1 MDIQNN
7 EPEIASVYFKISYK
21 CINAIVIVKI
31 LITAKMSILIVLPQ
45 CKESLIQTTN

>member
-1 MDIQNN
+1 MDIQNK
-7 EPEIASVYFKISYK
+7 EPEIVFTSKISYN